1 MSLELAFCSR
11 QSGKIAQDARENI
24 LNRGARM
31 PGEIGLVGGE
41 EFRPGCEDMDREI
54 MRASGQDPARV
65 VIIPTA
71 AVAGPAKAAN
81 DGVRH
86 FSSLG
91 GNASHI
97 MALEKAHAD
106 DPTLVQAIEGAG
118 VIYFTGGSPDHLL
131 ATLQGSQLL
140 RALLAAVES
149 GAVLAGSSAG
159 AMVMG
164 SLMRRP
170 RIGQWV
176 EALGVT
182 PGIAVFPHHERNEPE
197 ETSRQLRA
205 QVSPGLI
212 VLGIDARTGCL
223 GRPGSWRVVGSGK
236 VTVYQGNKWAVYNS
250 GESLPAGI

>member
-1 MSLELAFCSR
+1 
-11 QSGKIAQDARENI
+11 
-24 LNRGARM
+24 M
-31 PGEIGLVGGE
+31 PGKIGLVGGE
-41 EFRPGCEDMDREI
+41 EFRAGCEEMDRQF

-71 AVAGPAKAAN
+71 AVTGPAKAAN

-97 MALEKAHAD
+97 MALEKSDAD
-106 DPTLVQAIEGAG
+106 DPDFAQDIEGAG

-131 ATLQGSQLL
+131 ETLRGSQLL
-140 RALLAAVES
+140 KAILAAVEK

-176 EALGVT
+176 EALGIT
-182 PGIAVFPHHERNEPE
+182 PGIAVFPHHERSDPE
-197 ETSRQLRA
+197 EISRQLQD
-205 QVSPGLI
+205 QVSPELM

-223 GRPGSWRVVGSGK
+223 GRPGNWRVVGSGK
-236 VTVYQGNKWAVYNS
+236 VTVYRGNKWAVYNS
-250 GESLPAGI
+250 GESLRTDI